1 MRTQLKQFVERAS
14 DLTGSYG
21 NFQTAPANVD
31 AQTIAAGRCE
41 LVRQVLELFVRWAYQ
56 RGPGG
61 ILVNLS
67 GNSVIPTG
75 AFVPWASAG
84 KQRGVSGKTALT
96 RNERAVVRCWLTLL
110 TKDRNG
116 RKPPFCY
123 DASARRWYVDTLR
136 HPTEADALEW
146 LSKHTIQPADYVA
159 IASRLKATGKC

>member
-41 LVRQVLELFVRWAYQ
+41 LVRQVLELFIKWAYQ

-61 ILVNLS
+61 ILINLS

-84 KQRGVSGKTALT
+84 KSRLTDGKTALT
-96 RNERAVVRCWLTLL
+96 RNERAVVRCWLGLL
-110 TKDRNG
+110 IHDRNG
-116 RKPPFCY
+116 GQPPFRY

-136 HPTEADALEW
+136 HPTEANALTW
-146 LSKHTIQPADYVA
+146 LGKYTLQPADYVV
-159 IASRLKATGKC
+159 IAARLRSTGKC